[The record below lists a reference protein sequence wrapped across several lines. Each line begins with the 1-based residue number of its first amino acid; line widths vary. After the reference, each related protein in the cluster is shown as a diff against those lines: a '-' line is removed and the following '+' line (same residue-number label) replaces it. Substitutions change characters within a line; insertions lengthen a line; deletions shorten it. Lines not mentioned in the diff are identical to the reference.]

1 MLDLTL
7 NSQGLQLVMDFQG
20 ITLGT
25 KMAIIDKDLQK

>member
-1 MLDLTL
+1 MSDLTL

-25 KMAIIDKDLQK
+25 KMAIIDNDLQK

>member
-20 ITLGT
+20 ITLAT